1 MEQEDREFQLDDDIT
16 EAISKLLNEKLE
28 PIFDKLNSMQES
40 LDHLY
45 TKFDDIND
53 RVTKVESTVNSFH
66 YEIQIQSLTNEL
78 NQLKKSI
85 NDLEQYSRRDCLE
98 IHGVP
103 ATDKEDTS
111 EIVVK
116 VAKLL
121 NIDLKPDEISI
132 SHRLGSR
139 KSDSGKQQTPG
150 IIVKF
155 TRRELRNK
163 LYSARKHLRDKI
175 TNDIGYT
182 RIAPQKLF
190 INESLTSS
198 NQKLFSSCLKAKREY
213 GYKFLWTNYGK
224 ILMRKDGS
232 SPVVN
237 IRNEIDLT
245 HRITGSTNV
254 YGDTYR

>member
-1 MEQEDREFQLDDDIT
+1 MEQEDREFVLDDDIT
-16 EAISKLLNEKLE
+16 EAISKLLDEKLE
-28 PIFDKLNSMQES
+28 PIFDKLNTLQES
-40 LDHLY
+40 LDYLY
-45 TKFDDIND
+45 AQFDDID
-53 RVTKVESTVNSFH
+53 VRVTNVDSTVNSFH
-66 YEIQIQSLTNEL
+66 YGVQIQSLTNEL
-78 NQLKKSI
+78 NQLKKSM

-103 ATDKEDTS
+103 ATDKENTS
-111 EIVVK
+111 EIVVN

-121 NIDLKPDEISI
+121 NVDLKPDDISV
-132 SHRLGSR
+132 SHRLGTR

-150 IIVKF
+150 IIVKL
-155 TRRELRNK
+155 TRRELREK
-163 LYSARKHLRDKI
+163 LYSARKHLRDKT

-237 IRNEIDLT
+237 IRNEIDLN
-245 HRITGSTNV
+245 HRIKND